1 MNQIHKALVQN
12 TVQNAFKHPSFLYG
26 FFFLVVTVSLSK
38 AAAGLQ
44 QLVLPN
50 AESTDESPSQS
61 QPSL

>member
-1 MNQIHKALVQN
+1 VQN